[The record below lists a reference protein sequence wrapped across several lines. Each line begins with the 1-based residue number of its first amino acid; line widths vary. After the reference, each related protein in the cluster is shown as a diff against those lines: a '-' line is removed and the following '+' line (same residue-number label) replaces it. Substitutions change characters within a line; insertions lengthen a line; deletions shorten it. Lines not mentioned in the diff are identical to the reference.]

1 MSTYYL
7 ENGQEVYLKE
17 TVGNKY
23 IVTKIYSYYD
33 EYLQEEI
40 EIEDKNS
47 IVVEKIFNNPPIEK
61 ISSEILQLENNLFNL
76 KAELSKL
83 KDEKYYL
90 ENSIKNLSKTK
101 ISQDKLIINKSELI
115 NATSLALFPQDS
127 IMPLVV
133 ENKNNSFRALKLSME
148 VELRDNEERYWGY
161 KLYDYDQRG
170 YGRFLCPKY
179 GILINPTQEQ
189 IDETIIKRLSEFDV
203 NTPNVAFKLQDVPD
217 KYLTEELLEKK
228 QGYFQQQKD
237 SRINTI
243 KKELLRL
250 NSELK
255 SLE

>member
-40 EIEDKNS
+40 EIEDKTS

-61 ISSEILQLENNLFNL
+61 ISSDLKNLEELKSNLTLEVSRLKTEKYHLEN
-76 KAELSKL
+76 
-83 KDEKYYL
+83 D
-90 ENSIKNLSKTK
+90 IKNLTKTK

-133 ENKNNSFRALKLSME
+133 DNKNNSFRALKLSME
-148 VELRDNEERYWGY
+148 VELRNNEERYWGY

-203 NTPNVAFKLQDVPD
+203 NTPNVGFKLQDVPD
-217 KYLTEELLEKK
+217 KYLNKELLEKK
-228 QGYFQQQKD
+228 QGYIKEQKD

-250 NSELK
+250 NNELK